1 MKTRILIV
9 DDEEP
14 IADMIMYALETD
26 GFEPLWAATGRECLD
41 LLRREAISLAILDV
55 GLPDGSGFDLFKEI
69 RRRSDLPVLFLTAR
83 SEEIDR
89 VLGLELGADDYV
101 LKPFSPRELS
111 ARVKA
116 ILRRSG
122 ARASGPEI
130 NKSMP
135 FEVDQA
141 RYSISYC
148 GNALRL
154 SRYEFK
160 ILQLLIERPG
170 EVFSRARLMNLVW
183 EEAEFSLERTVDTH
197 IKTLRAKLK
206 QIDNSVDPIQTH
218 RGLGYSLRE
227 EW

>member
-1 MKTRILIV
+1 MRTRILIV

-26 GFEPLWAATGRECLD
+26 GFEPLWAATGRDCLNI
-41 LLRREAISLAILDV
+41 LQREAVALAILDV

-122 ARASGPEI
+122 SRVATPKV

-160 ILQLLIERPG
+160 ILQLLIDRPG
-170 EVFSRARLMNLVW
+170 EVFSRSRLMNLVW

-206 QIDNSVDPIQTH
+206 QIDDSIDPIQTH